1 MWKLCEIQ
9 ISVSIKKFLL
19 EHSHIHSFKYCLQ
32 LLSATR
38 AELSSCVRDHMA
50 YKT

>member
-9 ISVSIKKFLL
+9 ISVSINKFLL
-19 EHSHIHSFKYCLQ
+19 DHSHIHSFKYCLQ

>member
-9 ISVSIKKFLL
+9 ISVSINKLSL

-38 AELSSCVRDHMA
+38 AELSSCDRDHMA